1 MVGGRDY
8 GQSQFNRVTQA
19 LRQPGSAF
27 KAFVYLSALEAGLA
41 TDSTVTDAPVRVSN
55 WTPDN
60 YNGRY
65 FGDVTLRESFARS
78 MNSVAV
84 RLPQKVGVKTVIAA
98 AQRLGLSSKLRPP
111 GGLARGDPEVTLTDP
126 PGADAPSP

>member
-41 TDSTVTDAPVRVSN
+41 PDSTVTDAPVRVSN

-65 FGDVTLRESFARS
+65 FGDVTRS
-78 MNSVAV
+78 EEHTSELQSLMRISYAV
-84 RLPQKVGVKTVIAA
+84 FCLKKKKNNRH
-98 AQRLGLSSKLRPP
+98 PP
-111 GGLARGDPEVTLTDP
+111 
-126 PGADAPSP
+126 

>member
-41 TDSTVTDAPVRVSN
+41 PDSTVTAAPVRVPN

-65 FGDVTLRESFARS
+65 FGDVPLREHFARS
-78 MNSVAV
+78 RSEE
-84 RLPQKVGVKTVIAA
+84 RRVGKDCGSTGRSRWPTVN
-98 AQRLGLSSKLRPP
+98 KK
-111 GGLARGDPEVTLTDP
+111 
-126 PGADAPSP
+126 